1 MGKRKWRKNAWKQ
14 LRVIKD
20 TVFYWNLLQTAEEPL
35 LSKNGVSYDLSN
47 NCSSQPHSNFSST
60 LTAWMSTSNGWSP
73 ISETRKYF
81 FFRIKFQI
89 KSMLLRRSS
98 CLVSHRKKRSKKDRL
113 KKAGIVDAQIKV
125 KCEGE
130 KIVHSVI
137 CLSLFFILRN
147 LTL

>member
-1 MGKRKWRKNAWKQ
+1 MFHWLEPVSIYVTEIYFVLKISGKKKVKKNAWKQ

-20 TVFYWNLLQTAEEPL
+20 TVFYWNLLQNAEEPL

-47 NCSSQPHSNFSST
+47 NCSSQPHSNFSSA

-98 CLVSHRKKRSKKDRL
+98 CLVSHRKKVRKIKKRSESSMHR
-113 KKAGIVDAQIKV
+113 
-125 KCEGE
+125 
-130 KIVHSVI
+130 
-137 CLSLFFILRN
+137 
-147 LTL
+147 